1 MASEVWSLVL
11 DPRRIELSIIPPCY
25 FLVDGDDLLTH
36 ILKDYNGIDIETSL
50 LDTNLRQLYGKLN
63 KMGIQPI
70 VFLSKGPKKK
80 GSDGQIEANVLATQ
94 LRKTLKSLCVDIED
108 CDIIRRP
115 GKIL

>member
-70 VFLSKGPKKK
+70 VFLSKGQRKR
-80 GSDGQIEANVLATQ
+80 SDGLIETNVLATQ
-94 LRKTLKSLCVDIED
+94 LRKTLKSLCVDIEH
-108 CDIIRRP
+108 CDIVRRP
-115 GKIL
+115 GTIL